1 MPTQDSITKKAAL
14 TSVTKMIR
22 VTLVEE
28 DWRRLRTSAAEN
40 DLSVSTEVGV
50 ILQTVIVAKANGR
63 SV

>member
-1 MPTQDSITKKAAL
+1 
-14 TSVTKMIR
+14 MIR

>member
-1 MPTQDSITKKAAL
+1 MPTQDSITKKTAL
-14 TSVTKMIR
+14 TSVTKMIP

-40 DLSVSTEVGV
+40 GLSVSTEVGV

>member
-28 DWRRLRTSAAEN
+28 DWRRLRISATEN